1 MSDAISHSEADGLR
15 PDREHNTLLAD
26 ISDLQAF
33 VASLPDRDTR
43 SADEIL
49 GYDDFGLPSR

>member
-1 MSDAISHSEADGLR
+1 MSDAVSHSETDGLR
-15 PDREHNTLLAD
+15 PQREHDALLAD
-26 ISDLQAF
+26 ISDIQAF

>member
-15 PDREHNTLLAD
+15 REREHDALLAD
-26 ISDLQAF
+26 ISDIQAF

-43 SADEIL
+43 PDDEIL
-49 GYDDFGLPSR
+49 YDDFGLPSR

>member
-15 PDREHNTLLAD
+15 REREHDALLAD
-26 ISDLQAF
+26 ISDIQAF

-43 SADEIL
+43 PDDEIL
-49 GYDDFGLPSR
+49 YDDFGLPR